1 MRRDWGWLRQGRG
14 RAGRDFAVGR
24 RALVSGGCGCCGW
37 ADEARLGT
45 GDARGGIAFGM
56 VARGKRCYGV
66 VEWMGW

>member
-1 MRRDWGWLRQGRG
+1 MWEGGG
-14 RAGRDFAVGR
+14 RAIVGFARWGRM
-24 RALVSGGCGCCGW
+24 ALVSGGCGCCGW
-37 ADEARLGT
+37 SDEARLGT